1 MACGMTPS
9 LARMLEQVAQEKE
22 TKARGAEQQLS
33 ATAERVARTKQ
44 RLADLEQTHAKQ
56 EHYDWTKTYEK
67 WDAWEDPEELA
78 RQEQEARERSER
90 AAREQLGCNH
100 DHSAEQKLMDM
111 TTQEKLDAC
120 DEFRQLGNLFFQHG
134 QYQRAAYHYHKAL
147 VHFEYIFP
155 DTDAETERH
164 DALKLK
170 VLLNFAAC
178 RLKTGHLEDVVQ
190 HADQALALDAANVK
204 ALYRRAQAHRLRD
217 NFDRAMQDINKAIEI
232 AQAEDA
238 SDPLLVQEKALLQA
252 KMLAYKLKSKQ
263 VSSAMFRS
271 KESKTDRHR
280 QHQQRSSALPDA
292 SVLRLNLQAKQS
304 VDTAP
309 EIAAFDSWQP
319 CCLGL
324 QELESVLA
332 KLT

>member
-1 MACGMTPS
+1 
-9 LARMLEQVAQEKE
+9 
-22 TKARGAEQQLS
+22 
-33 ATAERVARTKQ
+33 
-44 RLADLEQTHAKQ
+44 
-56 EHYDWTKTYEK
+56 
-67 WDAWEDPEELA
+67 
-78 RQEQEARERSER
+78 
-90 AAREQLGCNH
+90 
-100 DHSAEQKLMDM
+100 MDM
-111 TTQEKLDAC
+111 MTQEKLDAC
-120 DEFRQLGNLFFQHG
+120 VEFRELGNLFFQHG
-134 QYQRAAYHYHKAL
+134 EYQRAAYHYHKAL
-147 VHFEYIFP
+147 VYFEYIFP
-155 DTDAETERH
+155 DTDAETEHH

-190 HADQALALDAANVK
+190 HADQALALDVANVK

-217 NFDRAMQDINKAIEI
+217 DFDRAMQDINRAIEI

-271 KESKTDRHR
+271 KESKEDSPKQR
-280 QHQQRSSALPDA
+280 QQQRSSALPDA

-324 QELESVLA
+324 QELESILA